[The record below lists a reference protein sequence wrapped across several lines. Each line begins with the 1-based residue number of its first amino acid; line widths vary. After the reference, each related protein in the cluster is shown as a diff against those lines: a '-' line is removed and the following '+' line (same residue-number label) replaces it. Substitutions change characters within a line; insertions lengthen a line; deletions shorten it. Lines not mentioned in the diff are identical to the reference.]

1 MATMLNAHNV
11 LQSAWQTAFGTAVP
25 KATVKLQNVSSFKLR
40 PEFQTRALEQLR
52 GSLAPTH
59 QTTLDNYAGSATFEV
74 SDETFEDVN
83 YWLEA
88 LFGAVT
94 PSGTGAGPYVRAYA
108 APTTA
113 AVTPHFMTLQWG
125 QANGVFQLQDASVA
139 SLTLSGAN
147 NTGVQVGG
155 SIVGGKVTAGALQ
168 TLDDRTAVTRMSG
181 CMASVSIA
189 DWSSSSFTALSSSAF
204 SWELSIN
211 SNREYRG
218 YLGDCTPTTYNDQ
231 KWNGQLRLSLELN
244 DSTDDHLIAMLS
256 TASAI
261 LERQVKIEYKTG
273 TSTTERSMAITFA
286 GHSMQA
292 PELFQDRNGVTTY
305 DLVLDGVYN
314 PTLANWLKIETK
326 SETKTLA

>member
-1 MATMLNAHNV
+1 MLDAHNV
-11 LQSAWQTAFGTAVP
+11 LQSAWQTAFGTP
-25 KATVKLQNVSSFKLR
+25 KTSATVKLQNVSSFRLR

-52 GSLAPTH
+52 GTLAPTH

-83 YWLEA
+83 YWLDA
-88 LFGAVT
+88 LFGAAT
-94 PSGTGAGPYVRAYA
+94 APGTLPYVRAYN

-125 QANGVFQLQDASVA
+125 QANGVFQMQDASVA

-147 NTGVQVGG
+147 NSGVQVGG
-155 SIVGGKVTAGALQ
+155 SIIGGKVTAGSLASLS
-168 TLDDRTAVTRMSG
+168 DRTGVTRMSG
-181 CMASVSIA
+181 CMASVAIETWTGST
-189 DWSSSSFTALSSSAF
+189 FTPLASSAF
-204 SWELSIN
+204 SWEISIN

-218 YLGDCTPTTYNDQ
+218 YLGDCTPTAYNDQ

-244 DSTDDHLIAMLS
+244 DTTDDHLIAMLGAS
-256 TASAI
+256 SAI
-261 LERQVKIEYKTG
+261 LEKQVRITYKTG

-305 DLVLDGVYN
+305 DLGLAGVYN

-326 SETKTLA
+326 SATQTLA

>member
-1 MATMLNAHNV
+1 MLDAHNV
-11 LQSAWQTAFGTAVP
+11 LQSAWQSAFGTPNAT
-25 KATVKLQNVSSFKLR
+25 ATVKLQNVSSFRLR

-52 GSLAPTH
+52 GTLAPTH

-88 LFGAVT
+88 LFGTASPT
-94 PSGTGAGPYVRAYA
+94 GTGPYVRAYA

-113 AVTPHFMTLQWG
+113 AITPHFMTLQWG
-125 QANGVFQLQDASVA
+125 QADGVFQLQDASIA
-139 SLTLSGAN
+139 SLTLSGAD

-155 SIVGGKVTAGALQ
+155 SIIAGKVIPG
-168 TLDDRTAVTRMSG
+168 TLASLLDRTAVTRMSG
-181 CMASVSIA
+181 CMASVAIETWTGSA
-189 DWSSSSFTALSSSAF
+189 FTPLASSAF

-218 YLGDCTPTTYNDQ
+218 YLGDCTPTAYHDQ

-244 DSTDDHLIAMLS
+244 GTTDDYLIAMLGAS
-256 TASAI
+256 SAI
-261 LERQVKIEYKTG
+261 LEKQVRIKYSTG
-273 TSTTERSMAITFA
+273 SGASLRSMTITFA

-292 PELFQDRNGVTTY
+292 PEFFQNRNGVVTY

-314 PTLANWLKIETK
+314 PTLANWLKIETA
-326 SETKTLA
+326 SETAVLA

>member
-1 MATMLNAHNV
+1 MLDAHNV
-11 LQSAWQTAFGTAVP
+11 LQSAWQTAFGTPNAT
-25 KATVKLQNVSSFKLR
+25 ATVKLQNVSSFRLR

-52 GSLAPTH
+52 GTLAPTH
-59 QTTLDNYAGSATFEV
+59 QTTLDNYSGSATFEV

-88 LFGAVT
+88 LFGTASPT
-94 PSGTGAGPYVRAYA
+94 GTGPYVRAYA

-113 AVTPHFMTLQWG
+113 AITPQFMTLQYGQKYG

-139 SLTLSGAN
+139 SLTLSGAD

-155 SIVGGKVTAGALQ
+155 SIIAGKVIPG
-168 TLDDRTAVTRMSG
+168 TLATLSDRTGVTRMSG
-181 CMASVSIA
+181 CMASVAIETWTGSA
-189 DWSSSSFTALSSSAF
+189 FTPLASSAF

-218 YLGDCTPTTYNDQ
+218 YLGDCTPTAYHDQ

-244 DSTDDHLIAMLS
+244 DSTDDYLSAMLGAS
-256 TASAI
+256 SAI
-261 LERQVKIEYKTG
+261 LEKQVRIKYSTGSG
-273 TSTTERSMAITFA
+273 TSLRSMTITFA

-292 PELFQDRNGVTTY
+292 PEFFQNRNGVVTY

-314 PTLANWLKIETK
+314 PTLANWLTIETA
-326 SETKTLA
+326 SETAVLA